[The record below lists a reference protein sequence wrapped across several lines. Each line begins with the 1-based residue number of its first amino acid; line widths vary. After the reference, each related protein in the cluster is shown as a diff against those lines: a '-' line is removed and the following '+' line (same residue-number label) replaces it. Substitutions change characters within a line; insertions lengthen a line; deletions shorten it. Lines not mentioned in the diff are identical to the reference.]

1 MISFEGIPAIYFNS
15 MFGTS
20 NDEAKFIITGNNRDV
35 NRYKWNLKNINNK
48 LKVKNTKQSIFYNKL
63 CNLLSIRRKQ
73 KAFHPNALRLNLDFG
88 KKIYGFKRIS
98 KDKKQTIICI
108 TNLSSKIQKTRIDK
122 KCLEMK
128 NLMSSK
134 IIIENKQFL
143 ILKPFETIWLTNTQK

>member
-1 MISFEGIPAIYFNS
+1 

-63 CNLLSIRRKQ
+63 CSLLSIRRKQ
-73 KAFHPNALRLNLDFG
+73 KAFHPNASRLNLDFG

-98 KDKKQTIICI
+98 KDKRQTIVCI
-108 TNLSSKIQKTRIDK
+108 TNLTSHIQKIKIDK
-122 KCLEMK
+122 KSFKMRNLLDSKFDIKDK
-128 NLMSSK
+128 N
-134 IIIENKQFL
+134 FL
-143 ILKPFETIWLTNTQK
+143 ILKPFETVWLSNI